1 MPRTLPQPVPISV
14 TYRTGDRMDFGVWLP
29 RAEGTL
35 GSFEAGTM
43 SSPRLHLL
51 PAPDARRAVGC
62 GGVCGGRGARLLT
75 RVSSCFP
82 QTCCAPV
89 SVWKGTASST
99 PAAGPRKSQV
109 RGPATRHTG
118 PAAPLAGPGRDA
130 PGLGVALP
138 ALLPLGRGYRRFCKW
153 ERMKLSYSFPG
164 KLAIRRLKNVLGLVQ
179 VRNLATDILD
189 FSPPT

>member
-1 MPRTLPQPVPISV
+1 M
-14 TYRTGDRMDFGVWLP
+14 
-29 RAEGTL
+29 
-35 GSFEAGTM
+35 
-43 SSPRLHLL
+43 
-51 PAPDARRAVGC
+51 
-62 GGVCGGRGARLLT
+62 
-75 RVSSCFP
+75 
-82 QTCCAPV
+82 
-89 SVWKGTASST
+89 
-99 PAAGPRKSQV
+99 

-118 PAAPLAGPGRDA
+118 RAAPLAGPGRDP

-153 ERMKLSYSFPG
+153 ERMTLSYSFPG